1 MGISPIEIR
10 HKLCRARLRR
20 VRSALV
26 GNKPKLPRDRRLHA
40 GAIQN
45 LTLDGRAINHF
56 LRNELDHDPLPG
68 IAVEMGHRS
77 DADRSEERSVGTG
90 RVSTF
95 QSRWW
100 ACH

>member
-45 LTLDGRAINHF
+45 LTLDVRAINHF

-68 IAVEMGHRS
+68 IDVEMVHRS
-77 DADRSEERSVGTG
+77 DYDTGTLEDSLLGLPHSEAHTA
-90 RVSTF
+90 
-95 QSRWW
+95 QL
-100 ACH
+100 